1 MRVQCDPFAP
11 NPQRDSQFKTGVPT
25 HGQIAKTT
33 FVMSGNLNARSP
45 RLDRSLVQ
53 SGLYSL
59 NAIQSKHQTRE
70 SDVLS
75 IQTERMT
82 RLAYRSRKQSSHPAR
97 QNQTTERTDAKTTQ
111 TAYERRLR
119 NRFQNRK

>member
-11 NPQRDSQFKTGVPT
+11 NPQRDSQFKIGVPT
-25 HGQIAKTT
+25 HRQIAKTT

-59 NAIQSKHQTRE
+59 NEIQSKHLTRE

-75 IQTERMT
+75 IQIERMT
-82 RLAYRSRKQSSHPAR
+82 RLAYRSPKAIQPPC
-97 QNQTTERTDAKTTQ
+97 TAKSDD
-111 TAYERRLR
+111 
-119 NRFQNRK
+119 